1 MQTTDTMHIIQAL
14 ANGTDPVTG
23 EVFPDA
29 SPYNHPKII
38 RALFQTLK
46 ALEQLDE
53 RKQRQKNLP
62 RKAGQP
68 WLDQEDGELI
78 KGFDAGTPIKQLA
91 EKHDRSH
98 AAIEARLIKLGK
110 ISEPTNSPSLRK
122 PSLRG
127 AKQHNALENHV

>member
-1 MQTTDTMHIIQAL
+1 MKTTDTMHIIQAL

-46 ALEQLDE
+46 ALEQLQE
-53 RKQRQKNLP
+53 REQRQKSLP
-62 RKAGQP
+62 GKAGEP
-68 WLDQEDGELI
+68 WLDHEDVELI
-78 KGFDAGTPIKQLA
+78 KDFDAGTPTKELA
-91 EKHDRSH
+91 EKHERSK

-110 ISEPTNSPSLRK
+110 ISEPTNSASLRK

-127 AKQHNALENHV
+127 AKRHNALGTHV

>member
-1 MQTTDTMHIIQAL
+1 MKTTDTMQIIQAL
-14 ANGTDPVTG
+14 ANGSDPVTG
-23 EVFPDA
+23 EVFADT

-53 RKQRQKNLP
+53 REQRQKSLP
-62 RKAGQP
+62 GKAGQP

-78 KGFDAGTPIKQLA
+78 KGFDAGTPINQLA
-91 EKHDRSH
+91 ERHDRSK

-110 ISEPTNSPSLRK
+110 ISAPANSASLRK

-127 AKQHNALENHV
+127 VKRHNTPETHV